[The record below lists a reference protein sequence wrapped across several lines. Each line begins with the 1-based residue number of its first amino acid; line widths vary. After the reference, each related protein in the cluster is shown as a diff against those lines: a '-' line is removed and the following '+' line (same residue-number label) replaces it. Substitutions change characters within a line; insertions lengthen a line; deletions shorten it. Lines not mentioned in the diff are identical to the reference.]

1 MTRVVRLF
9 TSALCVISALALH
22 ASSHIPRRGP
32 QKAGGPDVAISATAI
47 TVTHATPGATIYFAS
62 VSIFSAGDFL
72 VNVERP
78 GGSAVADAS
87 GNATFTPPKGVRTRS
102 VWLVVDGESGG
113 YTVASPPVMLLR
125 EMDLPGNASAGANG
139 ALRKVTSN
147 RYSTDLFLIRAG
159 SGMWAARIIDGG
171 TGDDDHVTNGR
182 VSTDISVLTPFAG
195 TSAEVPD
202 KFAKGDIL
210 FFVDRNTLEFAVA
223 SQGN

>member
-1 MTRVVRLF
+1 MERSLHTLALLGGALGRTTPGGEGAVLEAVLEVADSSMTYRRRYMSSLQTAAVLDLLLSDESNPRSLAFQLV
-9 TSALCVISALALH
+9 ALAD
-22 ASSHIPRRGP
+22 
-32 QKAGGPDVAISATAI
+32 DVDKL
-47 TVTHATPGATIYFAS
+47 P
-62 VSIFSAGDFL
+62 
-72 VNVERP
+72 
-78 GGSAVADAS
+78 
-87 GNATFTPPKGVRTRS
+87 
-102 VWLVVDGESGG
+102 
-113 YTVASPPVMLLR
+113 R

-182 VSTDISVLTPFAG
+182 VSTDISVLTPFGG

-223 SQGN
+223 SQGNC